1 VLLVACKH
9 AHDLVI
15 RRGKMAGG
23 ATQEFRCLVFLTSP
37 GTCSQ
42 AMITEDYP
50 KNVALN
56 RRTFLKIT
64 ANL

>member
-1 VLLVACKH
+1 MLLVACKQ

-15 RRGKMAGG
+15 RRGKKAGG

-42 AMITEDYP
+42 VMM
-50 KNVALN
+50 N
-56 RRTFLKIT
+56 RRVFIKIT

>member
-1 VLLVACKH
+1 MLLVACKQ

-15 RRGKMAGG
+15 RRGKKVGG

-37 GTCSQ
+37 GPCSQ
-42 AMITEDYP
+42 AMIPEDYL

-56 RRTFLKIT
+56 RRVFLKIT